1 MDRVNDTFK
10 ISEAGKVLVNEGSGC
25 DPKTWLMHTKFI
37 VCVFSL
43 YEDNVVNI
51 YEYLVS

>member
-1 MDRVNDTFK
+1 MDRVNDIFK
-10 ISEAGKVLVNEGSGC
+10 ILEVGKVLVNEGLGC
-25 DPKTWLMHTKFI
+25 DFKIWLMYIKFI
-37 VCVFSL
+37 VCVFFL